1 MFWQSMLMFSTC
13 GMSGTRL
20 CDKLMRERG
29 WVACV
34 SSRIGC
40 CEDSMAEGGGGSGV
54 QGVWVC
60 MRDKGSAGYGD
71 REALVVSSSQ
81 CLGVMGRTLE
91 RKCRYLC
98 LLDLFHKSHIVR
110 LIIALV

>member
-1 MFWQSMLMFSTC
+1 MLRGFD
-13 GMSGTRL
+13 G
-20 CDKLMRERG
+20 RG
-29 WVACV
+29 WWREWRARCV
-34 SSRIGC
+34 CVRT
-40 CEDSMAEGGGGSGV
+40 
-54 QGVWVC
+54 
-60 MRDKGSAGYGD
+60 RDKGSAGYGD